1 MSVWEN
7 FKALYFQ
14 TLRVSHTNIRLDGGV
29 IEVMDR
35 FEKIR
40 IVFVSESKHHGN
52 DAEKIRNGI
61 KQGKNKDQDLMNAGN
76 AIKRVHKNI
85 QEIWNLMLD
94 EVHFPYVVFLQ
105 GSHLQKSAVD
115 VVM

>member
-1 MSVWEN
+1 
-7 FKALYFQ
+7 
-14 TLRVSHTNIRLDGGV
+14 
-29 IEVMDR
+29 MDR

-85 QEIWNLMLD
+85 QEI
-94 EVHFPYVVFLQ
+94 
-105 GSHLQKSAVD
+105 
-115 VVM
+115 